1 MNLEL
6 NGQLFIVGGAGSG
19 FGNAIA
25 QSLIKEGARVIAVA
39 RGKTNLENL
48 LNKYPEQ
55 VEIVSCDLAE
65 ISGVDEVLKVVGK
78 RQLHG
83 MLVNAG
89 GPPAKT
95 VMETSLEDWDQA
107 YKMLLRWKIYLTQQ
121 VMPAMEKNNYGRIVF
136 IESSAVKQPL
146 ENLVL
151 SNSIR
156 LAVVG
161 FVKTFSQEVAHHGIT
176 MNVLAP
182 GSHDTAAMERI
193 FRKKSEQTGLPPE
206 EARKAHIQKT
216 PLGSLGSAT
225 DFATL
230 ATWLLSPFSRY
241 VTGETISVDGG
252 VIKGTFG

>member
-6 NGQLFIVGGAGSG
+6 NNQLFIVGGAGSG
-19 FGNAIA
+19 FGHAIA
-25 QSLIKEGARVIAVA
+25 ESLIKEGARVIAVA
-39 RGKTNLENL
+39 RGKENLEKL
-48 LNKYPEQ
+48 RARYPDQ
-55 VEIVSCDLAE
+55 VETVSCDLSE
-65 ISGVDEVLKVVGK
+65 ISGIDEVLQVVGK

-83 MLVNAG
+83 ILVNAG

-95 VMETSLEDWDQA
+95 VMETTLEDWDQS
-107 YKMLLRWKIYLTQQ
+107 YKMLLRWKVYLTQQ
-121 VMPAMEKNNYGRIVF
+121 VMPAMKENNYGRFVF

-161 FVKTFSQEVAHHGIT
+161 FVKTFSQEVAHQGIT

-193 FRKKSEQTGLPPE
+193 FRKKSEQTGLSPE
-206 EARKAHIQKT
+206 EAKKAHIEKT
-216 PLGSLGSAT
+216 PVGALGSAK

-230 ATWLLSPFSRY
+230 ATWLLSPLSRY
-241 VTGETISVDGG
+241 ITGETISVDGG